1 MLSCHPFHRTLFP
14 NPESRKTNE
23 KGERRPKIMSDNE
36 GKVQKGKGARARG
49 KIPTEIVMGQARV
62 GDKQSIEGTHNRHG
76 RC

>member
-1 MLSCHPFHRTLFP
+1 M
-14 NPESRKTNE
+14 
-23 KGERRPKIMSDNE
+23 GDNE

-62 GDKQSIEGTHNRHG
+62 GDKQLIEGTHNRHG